1 MRARRPP
8 AVVPAVLFV
17 LAVLC
22 VLVPRPLAGA
32 APASRAEQRELAAKL
47 PEKYRQWLL
56 EVDPILS
63 DEERA
68 AFFAL
73 AKDYQRDA
81 FIERFWQSRNT
92 GHTAHTV
99 RNEFRIHWEEKV
111 EEAKARFKGDLT
123 DERARVLL
131 LNGPPADTLLPDC
144 PLLLVPLEVWYYEQ
158 SDAVNEQFI
167 VILYRKWGSAPFRVW
182 HPGDGTE
189 VFFAEGV
196 GSSRAGTQAI
206 GSGDGKETGRNAPAT
221 SAQGLGSIVDPM
233 NGCGDPDKAM
243 KLVAA
248 IQWVIGQGM
257 HWDILQAKFDGL
269 PPKRAG
275 EWVATFNSY
284 STDVP
289 PDAPALPARLDVDFP
304 GRRQNRTVV
313 QGVVTVAAADAREA
327 RLGEHRSYDF
337 QLTGEV
343 LREGALFDSFRYKF
357 DLPPLPA
364 AQASGASFPLV
375 FQRWLRPGEY
385 MLVVKV
391 EDVTSGK
398 LFRTERSL
406 TVPARTGPET
416 AAPATPEE
424 AESARLL
431 VEAAEDVTGGP
442 LIRIV
447 RPHGEM
453 QTGMQ
458 RFDAMVSGSAEGAAG
473 IAGVTFTLDG
483 KPVLTKKKKPFSVEL
498 DLGPVPHTRTLVAT
512 AFGADGSELAR
523 DELLINAAGHHFR
536 VHLTEPQRGRRR
548 SSDPSGTL
556 LARAGVEPP
565 EGESVE
571 RVEIWLNETRIA
583 TLFQPPWAQPVSL
596 PPGQAVAY
604 VRAVAYLADG
614 SSAEDLVFVNAP
626 ENLEEM
632 NVDLVELYATVL
644 DRGGHPVSGLA
655 VRDFKVRE
663 DGKPQ
668 DVLRFDRVTNLPIHA
683 AVALDVSASMDK
695 SLGQAREA
703 ALRFL
708 QRTIHAKDW
717 AAVIPFNDHP
727 TLAVKFTHDLDAL
740 AGGLAGLKA
749 ERGTALYDTV
759 VFTLYYFNGIK
770 GQRAMLLLSDGKDEG
785 SRFTWEQ
792 TLEFARRA
800 GVTIYTIGLGAEVE
814 KKMMKSLA
822 EETGGR
828 AFFLDDASRL
838 DDIYA
843 RIEEELRS
851 QYLIAYQSSQSG
863 QKGGKGFRAVDLEVG
878 KKGLEVKTIRGY
890 YP

>member
-1 MRARRPP
+1 MRARRP
-8 AVVPAVLFV
+8 AVALAVLVV
-17 LAVLC
+17 LDVLC
-22 VLVPRPLAGA
+22 VLCLSTPTSAVP
-32 APASRAEQRELAAKL
+32 APPSRAEQRELAAKL
-47 PEKYRQWLL
+47 PEKYRRWLL

-63 DEERA
+63 AEERT
-68 AFFAL
+68 AFLAL
-73 AKDYQRDA
+73 GKDYQRDA
-81 FIERFWQSRNT
+81 FIERFWQSRDSNR
-92 GHTAHTV
+92 HTA
-99 RNEFRIHWEEKV
+99 RNEFRDRWEEKV
-111 EEAKARFKGDLT
+111 AEAKMRFKGDLT
-123 DERARVLL
+123 DERARVFL
-131 LNGPPADTLLPDC
+131 LNGPPAETLESGC

-158 SDAVNEQFI
+158 SDAVSEQLI
-167 VILYRKWGSAPFRVW
+167 VVFYRKWGSAPFRVW
-182 HPGDGTE
+182 HPLDGAG

-196 GSSRAGTQAI
+196 GSSRPGTQTT
-206 GSGDGKETGRNAPAT
+206 GSGDGRDTGRNATPET
-221 SAQGLGSIVDPM
+221 SAQSLGAIVDPM

-243 KLVAA
+243 KIVAA
-248 IQWVIGQGM
+248 ISWVASQGM
-257 HWDILQAKFDGL
+257 HWDILQAKFDG
-269 PPKRAG
+269 PPPERGG

-284 STDVP
+284 STDLP

-313 QGVVTVAAADAREA
+313 QGVVTVAAADAVEA

-357 DLPPLPA
+357 DLPPLPETS
-364 AQASGASFPLV
+364 ASGGSFPLV

-385 MLVVKV
+385 TLVVKV

-406 TVPARTGPET
+406 TVPVGSGPET
-416 AAPATPEE
+416 TAVPSSPTEI
-424 AESARLL
+424 ESARLL
-431 VEAAEDVTGGP
+431 AEAADDVTGGP

-458 RFDAMVSGSAEGAAG
+458 RFEAMVSGSSQGA
-473 IAGVTFTLDG
+473 AGVTFTLDG
-483 KPVLTKKKKPFSVEL
+483 KPVLTKKKPPFSVEL
-498 DLGPVPHTRTLVAT
+498 DLGPVPHTRTLVAI
-512 AFGADGSELAR
+512 AFDAGGSELAR
-523 DELLINAAGHHFR
+523 DELMINAAGHHFR
-536 VHLTEPQRGRRR
+536 VHLTEPQRGHRYG
-548 SSDPSGTL
+548 GTL

-583 TLFQPPWAQPVSL
+583 TLFQPPWAQPVAL
-596 PPGQAVAY
+596 PPGQTVAY

-632 NVDLVELYATVL
+632 NVDLVELYASVL
-644 DRGGHPVSGLA
+644 DRDGHPVSGLTA
-655 VRDFKVRE
+655 RDFSVRE

-668 DVLRFDRVTNLPIHA
+668 DILRFDRVTNLPIHA

-814 KKMMKSLA
+814 KKKMKTLA

-851 QYLIAYQSSQSG
+851 QYLIAYQSTQSSQKG
-863 QKGGKGFRAVDLEVG
+863 GGKGFRAVDLEVG

-890 YP
+890 YR

>member
-1 MRARRPP
+1 MRARRP
-8 AVVPAVLFV
+8 AVVLAVLVVFD
-17 LAVLC
+17 VLC

-32 APASRAEQRELAAKL
+32 ATPTSPTPAPPSRAEQRELTAKL

-63 DEERA
+63 EEERA

-81 FIERFWQSRNT
+81 FIERFWQSHNS
-92 GHTAHTV
+92 GHTG
-99 RNEFRIHWEEKV
+99 RNEFRLHWEEKV

-131 LNGPPADTLLPDC
+131 LNGPPADTLVSDC

-158 SDAVNEQFI
+158 SDAVNEQLI

-196 GSSRAGTQAI
+196 GASRAGAQTI
-206 GSGDGKETGRNAPAT
+206 GSGDGKESGRSASATPAQ
-221 SAQGLGSIVDPM
+221 SLGAIVDPM

-243 KLVAA
+243 KIVGA

-289 PDAPALPARLDVDFP
+289 ADAPALPARLDVGFP

-313 QGVVTVAAADAREA
+313 QGVVTVAAADAVEA

-357 DLPPLPA
+357 DLPPLPPGNA
-364 AQASGASFPLV
+364 GSFPLV

-385 MLVVKV
+385 TLVVKV

-398 LFRTERSL
+398 LFRIEQSL
-406 TVPARTGPET
+406 TVPARTGPDTT
-416 AAPATPEE
+416 AVPSSPTEI
-424 AESARLL
+424 ESARLL
-431 VEAAEDVTGGP
+431 AEAADDVTGGP

-458 RFDAMVSGSAEGAAG
+458 RFDAMVSGSSDGAAG
-473 IAGVTFTLDG
+473 ITGVTFTLDG
-483 KPVLTKKKKPFSVEL
+483 KPVLTKKKPPFSVEL

-512 AFGADGSELAR
+512 AFDAGGSELAR
-523 DELLINAAGHHFR
+523 DELMINAAGHHFR
-536 VHLTEPQRGRRR
+536 VHLTEPQRGRRY
-548 SSDPSGTL
+548 SGTL

-583 TLFQPPWAQPVSL
+583 TLFQPPWAQPVAL

-632 NVDLVELYATVL
+632 NVDLVELYASVL
-644 DRGGHPVSGLA
+644 DRDGHPVSGLTA
-655 VRDFKVRE
+655 RDFSVRE

-668 DVLRFDRVTNLPIHA
+668 EILRFDRVTSLPIHA

-800 GVTIYTIGLGAEVE
+800 GVTLYTIGLGAEVE
-814 KKMMKSLA
+814 KKKMKTLA

-851 QYLIAYQSSQSG
+851 QYLIAYQSTQSS
-863 QKGGKGFRAVDLEVG
+863 QKGGKGFRAVDLVVG